1 MEGIMKTA
9 RLAAISLASL
19 LVSSAALAQQ
29 AGKVDNIGNAGQFVF
44 GVDRV
49 TGLAFNHVTNRQT
62 TTVVVNPITGA
73 TATDTQKTRDTYTQ
87 VSFLGSSQ
95 PPILSTGYPVPVLVP
110 RLAFDYLPID
120 GLTVGGSF
128 MVIHQTGETKAQDTT
143 PGFPNDL
150 GNKHEVSSTLVLFE
164 PRVGY
169 ALPFN
174 NILGLW
180 PRAGFEWYHAS
191 TSDRDLARTPAQGS
205 SKAWGR
211 GDLYQLAL
219 EVMLVISPFPHV
231 AILVGPYADI
241 GLGGSGRMWASDTN
255 PAGVTT
261 IGPSQEQHPLMNSFG
276 LTSSLVAY
284 FP

>member
-1 MEGIMKTA
+1 MEESMKTA

-49 TGLAFNHVTNRQT
+49 TGLAFNHLTNRQT
-62 TTVVVNPITGA
+62 TTVFLTPAV
-73 TATDTQKTRDTYTQ
+73 TATDTVKSRDTFTQ

-95 PPILSTGYPVPVLVP
+95 PPVLSTGYPVPVLVP

-120 GLTVGGSF
+120 GLSVGASF
-128 MVIHQTGETKAQDTT
+128 MVLHQAGETKAQDTT
-143 PGFPNDL
+143 PGPPNSL
-150 GNKHEVSSTLVLFE
+150 GQKHEVTSTTVLFE

-169 ALPFN
+169 ALAFN
-174 NILGLW
+174 NIVGLW
-180 PRAGFEWYHAS
+180 PRAGFEWYHVS
-191 TSDRDLARTPAQGS
+191 GEDRQLPRSPAQGS
-205 SKAWGR
+205 SKDWAR

-219 EVMLVISPFPHV
+219 EVMLVVSPFPHV
-231 AILVGPYADI
+231 AILVGPYADV
-241 GLGGSGRMWASDTN
+241 GLGGSGRAWHSDTT
-255 PAGVTT
+255 AGGVTT
-261 IGPSQEQHPLMNSFG
+261 IDPSQEQHPLLNSVG